1 MSNAQQAPKTTF
13 TVKVVGGTDGYK
25 TIRATSIRNAV
36 LKAAGYNPRSKTLD
50 IWYHADT
57 QIAQILKTNRYGTLI
72 MESVAVYNGI

>member
-1 MSNAQQAPKTTF
+1 MSNTQQAPKTTF
-13 TVKVVGGTDGYK
+13 TVKVIGKGEGFKNV
-25 TIRATSIRNAV
+25 RASSIRNAV
-36 LKAAGYNPRSKTLD
+36 LKAAGYNPRSKMLG